1 MYETGGREN
10 LQESGNLVQYTD
22 CVFSENSAL
31 LYGGTIGMILSTSAI
46 LFQDRKNILPVE
58 INSWWVNF
66 FFVVKQ
72 DQCLWK

>member
-1 MYETGGREN
+1 MYETGGSEN

-66 FFVVKQ
+66 F
-72 DQCLWK
+72 L